1 MEIFSLDGKNPFI
14 EFITSKFPDGQQ
26 SVTITDFSPETNK
39 ALIRIRLTNF
49 RDLELLICATAALKG
64 LGIKDISVFIPYF
77 LGARSDRKFEKGGS
91 NYIKD
96 VIAPIINLQGY
107 SNVQVLDP
115 HSDVIEACINNFNK
129 TDNLQFTKMCI
140 RDILGDN
147 LTKND
152 ITIISPDAGALKKIY
167 DIAAFNYNIE
177 DVVVATKHRD
187 IKTGKIL
194 STNVPLED
202 KHSKKTFVIFDDICD
217 GGRTFVEI
225 AKVVKEKYPE
235 NNIFLFVTHG
245 IFSNSFLELSK
256 YFTRVY
262 STNSYSDIDCDEH
275 SDYTVDGRFLKQF
288 PVIYNTK

>member
-14 EFITSKFPDGQQ
+14 EFRTSKFPDGQQ

-235 NNIFLFVTHG
+235 NKYSLSIFKILSCCSSDNK
-245 IFSNSFLELSK
+245 SNSYK
-256 YFTRVY
+256 
-262 STNSYSDIDCDEH
+262 
-275 SDYTVDGRFLKQF
+275 
-288 PVIYNTK
+288 